1 MQEKPEQ
8 PAALTISAQPHV
20 VDYFTQALD
29 HETIDYLIDTV
40 MYLSIGSDEAD
51 MLTAKD
57 RSDILF
63 MAKNIRTIMHSMAD

>member
-40 MYLSIGSDEAD
+40 MYLSIGSD
-51 MLTAKD
+51 K
-57 RSDILF
+57 R
-63 MAKNIRTIMHSMAD
+63 HSLS